1 MATVTAIST
10 KGGGGGKATL
20 EYICCDDK
28 TDSKKHVTTLNCSL
42 PTVYQEFKNTR
53 EMYGKTGGIKYYHF
67 VQSHPSGYAIESTL
81 AHRIAVEF
89 AEKAFKGHECVVAT
103 HIDAEHIHSHIVFN
117 SVNADTGKKYH
128 SNKFTLND
136 IRNISDEI
144 CKKYGVQTLEKPVVN
159 QRTDGITTGEYR
171 SAMKGES
178 WKIDLINVIDEVM
191 KQAKTQKQFCF
202 LMRQRGYGVRWED
215 SRKYITYTCPNG
227 KRCRDNRLH
236 EPRYSKEMMCNEFK
250 IRADE
255 IGFEIKS
262 GRSDEHT
269 TGDLCSRQQLESSDS
284 SAYVTHPSS
293 RTGKQRSHSDYDC
306 GADELSLGKSA
317 GDIRQGEIRMQ
328 PHSTNNSG
336 ADSELSDELNQSIGE
351 TVVTGWEA
359 ERGIL
364 FEAEKLRRM
373 ETQNAIENAQSDCD
387 FAIGTADIVDSIAG
401 IASII
406 DNAPTDP
413 EELER
418 YIEVHRAAQN
428 AGLLIGAAV
437 AAIEILS
444 ERLEEIKADTEEFD
458 MDIS

>member
-20 EYICCDDK
+20 EYICRDDK
-28 TDSKKHVTTLNCSL
+28 TDNQKYVTALNCSL

-67 VQSHPSGYAIESTL
+67 VQSHPSGYEIQPEL
-81 AHRIAVEF
+81 AHKIAVEF

-117 SVNADTGKKYH
+117 SVNADTGMKYH

-136 IRNISDEI
+136 IRKSSDEI
-144 CKKYGVQTLEKPVVN
+144 CQKYGVQTLEKPVVN

-171 SAMKGES
+171 SAMKGDS

-269 TGDLCSRQQLESSDS
+269 TGDICSRQQLESSDS
-284 SAYVTHPSS
+284 SAYVAHPSYG
-293 RTGKQRSHSDYDC
+293 TGQQGGRADYDC

-317 GDIRQGEIRMQ
+317 GDIQSGEIGVQ
-328 PHSTNNSG
+328 THSANNSG
-336 ADSELSDELNQSIGE
+336 ADNELFDELNQPIGE
-351 TVVTGWEA
+351 AVITGWEA

-364 FEAEKLRRM
+364 LQAEITRRM
-373 ETQNAIENAQSDCD
+373 EAQNAIENAQVGCD
-387 FAIGTADIVDSIAG
+387 FAVGALDLIAG
-401 IASII
+401 IA
-406 DNAPTDP
+406 D
-413 EELER
+413 
-418 YIEVHRAAQN
+418 
-428 AGLLIGAAV
+428 V
-437 AAIEILS
+437 AAIMDEPTEDEDIELHS
-444 ERLEEIKADTEEFD
+444 DSKVLAEEIRRKEALG
-458 MDIS
+458 MHMG

>member
-1 MATVTAIST
+1 MATVTAINT

-20 EYICCDDK
+20 EYICRDDK
-28 TDSKKHVTTLNCSL
+28 TDNKKYVTALNCSL
-42 PTVYQEFKNTR
+42 PTMYQEFKNTR

-67 VQSHPSGYAIESTL
+67 VQSHPSGYEIEPAL
-81 AHRIAVEF
+81 AHKIAVEF

-117 SVNADTGKKYH
+117 SVNADTGMKYH
-128 SNKFTLND
+128 SNKFTLNV

-144 CKKYGVQTLEKPVVN
+144 CQKYNVQTLEKPVVN

-178 WKIDLINVIDEVM
+178 WKIDLINVIYEVM

-202 LMRQRGYGVRWED
+202 LMRQKGYGVRWEE

-236 EPRYSKEMMCNEFK
+236 DQRYSKEMMLNEFK

-255 IGFEIKS
+255 IGFEIQS

-269 TGDLCSRQQLESSDS
+269 TGNLCSRQQLESGDI
-284 SAYVTHPSS
+284 SAYVTHQSGG
-293 RTGKQRSHSDYDC
+293 TGKQRSHSDYDS

-317 GDIRQGEIRMQ
+317 SNIRSGEIGMQ
-328 PHSTNNSG
+328 THSANHSG
-336 ADSELSDELNQSIGE
+336 ADKQLSDKLNQPIGE
-351 TVVTGWEA
+351 AIVTGWEA

-364 FEAEKLRRM
+364 LQAENARRM
-373 ETQNAIENAQSDCD
+373 EVQNTIENAQSDCD
-387 FAIGTADIVDSIAG
+387 FSVGAVDFIAG
-401 IASII
+401 IADVATII

-418 YIEVHRAAQN
+418 YIEAQRAAQN

-437 AAIEILS
+437 AAIELLS
-444 ERLEEIKADTEEFD
+444 ERLEEMKADAEDID

>member
-20 EYICCDDK
+20 EYICRDDK
-28 TDSKKHVTTLNCSL
+28 TDNKKYVTALNCSL

-67 VQSHPSGYAIESTL
+67 VQSHPSGYEIQPEL

-136 IRNISDEI
+136 IRNISDEM
-144 CKKYGVQTLEKPVVN
+144 CRKYGVQTLEKPVVN
-159 QRTDGITTGEYR
+159 QRTDGISTGEYR

-178 WKIDLINVIDEVM
+178 WKIDLINTIDEVM
-191 KQAKTQKQFCF
+191 KQAKIQKQFCF

-227 KRCRDNRLH
+227 KRCRDSRLH
-236 EPRYSKEMMCNEFK
+236 DQRYSKEMMLNEFK

-255 IGFEIKS
+255 IGFEIQS

-269 TGDLCSRQQLESSDS
+269 AGDLCSRQQLESSDS
-284 SAYVTHPSS
+284 SAYVTHPSN
-293 RTGKQRSHSDYDC
+293 RTGHRESKSDYDS

-317 GDIRQGEIRMQ
+317 SDIQSGEIRMQ
-328 PHSTNNSG
+328 PHSANYSG
-336 ADSELSDELNQSIGE
+336 ADSELSDELNQPIGE
-351 TVVTGWEA
+351 AVITGWEA

-364 FEAEKLRRM
+364 LAAERLRRM

-387 FAIGTADIVDSIAG
+387 FAVGAVGIVDGVANV
-401 IASII
+401 ASII
-406 DNAPTDP
+406 DSAPTDP

-418 YIEVHRAAQN
+418 YIEAQRAAQN
-428 AGLLIGAAV
+428 AGLLIGAAI
-437 AAIEILS
+437 AAIELLS
-444 ERLEEIKADTEEFD
+444 ERLEEMKADTEDID

>member
-10 KGGGGGKATL
+10 KGGGGGKSTL
-20 EYICCDDK
+20 EYICRDDK
-28 TDSKKHVTTLNCSL
+28 TDNKKYVTALNCSL

-67 VQSHPSGYAIESTL
+67 VQSHPSGYAIEPAL
-81 AHRIAVEF
+81 AHKISVEF

-117 SVNADTGKKYH
+117 SVNADSGRKYH
-128 SNKFTLND
+128 SNKFALND
-136 IRNISDEI
+136 LRILSDEI
-144 CKKYGVQTLEKPVVN
+144 CQKYGVQTLEKPVVN

-215 SRKYITYTCPNG
+215 SRRYITYTCPNG

-236 EPRYSKEMMCNEFK
+236 EPRYSKEMMLNEFK

-255 IGFEIKS
+255 ISFEIKS

-269 TGDLCSRQQLESSDS
+269 TGDIRSRQQLESSDS
-284 SAYVTHPSS
+284 SAYVTHPSG
-293 RTGKQRSHSDYDC
+293 RTGQRENKSDYDR
-306 GADELSLGKSA
+306 GRNDNLSGQSA
-317 GDIRQGEIRMQ
+317 SNIRQGEIRMQ
-328 PHSTNNSG
+328 THSANDSR
-336 ADSELSDELNQSIGE
+336 ADNELSDELNQSVGE
-351 TVVTGWEA
+351 VIITGWEA

-364 FEAEKLRRM
+364 LAAERIRRM

-387 FAIGTADIVDSIAG
+387 FADGALDIVAG
-401 IASII
+401 IADVVSII

-418 YIEVHRAAQN
+418 YIEAQRAAQN
-428 AGLLIGAAV
+428 AALLIGAAV
-437 AAIEILS
+437 AAIELLS
-444 ERLEEIKADTEEFD
+444 EKLEEMKADAEDID

>member
-20 EYICCDDK
+20 EYICRDDK
-28 TDSKKHVTTLNCSL
+28 TDNKKYVTALNCSL

-53 EMYGKTGGIKYYHF
+53 EMYGKTDGIKYYHF
-67 VQSHPSGYAIESTL
+67 VQSHPSGYEIQPEL

-117 SVNADTGKKYH
+117 SVNADTGTKYH

-136 IRNISDEI
+136 IRNISDKI
-144 CKKYGVQTLEKPVVN
+144 CQKYGVQTLEKPVVN

-178 WKIDLINVIDEVM
+178 WKIDLINTIDEVM

-202 LMRQRGYGVRWED
+202 LMRKKGYGVRWED
-215 SRKYITYTCPNG
+215 SRKYITYTCPDG

-236 EPRYSKEMMCNEFK
+236 EPRYSKEMMLNEFK

-255 IGFEIKS
+255 IGFEIQS

-269 TGDLCSRQQLESSDS
+269 AGDLCSRQQLESSYS

-293 RTGKQRSHSDYDC
+293 GTGHREIKSDYDR
-306 GADELSLGKSA
+306 GRNDNLSGQSASDIQSSEIGMQTHSANHSRAD
-317 GDIRQGEIRMQ
+317 
-328 PHSTNNSG
+328 N
-336 ADSELSDELNQSIGE
+336 ELSDELNQPIGE
-351 TVVTGWEA
+351 TIITGWEA

-364 FEAEKLRRM
+364 FEAEITRRM
-373 ETQNAIENAQSDCD
+373 EAQNTIENAQSDCD
-387 FAIGTADIVDSIAG
+387 FSVGAVDFIAG
-401 IASII
+401 IADVAAII
-406 DNAPTDP
+406 DNAPADP

-418 YIEVHRAAQN
+418 YIEAQRAAQN
-428 AGLLIGAAV
+428 AGLLIGAAI
-437 AAIEILS
+437 AAIELLS
-444 ERLEEIKADTEEFD
+444 ERLEEIKVDAEDID

>member
-20 EYICCDDK
+20 EYICRGDK
-28 TDSKKHVTTLNCSL
+28 TDNQKYVTALNCSL

-67 VQSHPSGYAIESTL
+67 VQSHPSGYEIQPEL

-89 AEKAFKGHECVVAT
+89 AEKAFKGYECVVAT
-103 HIDAEHIHSHIVFN
+103 HIDAEHVHSHIVFN
-117 SVNADTGKKYH
+117 SVNADTGMKYH

-144 CKKYGVQTLEKPVVN
+144 CQKYNVQTLEKPVVN
-159 QRTDGITTGEYR
+159 HRTDGITTGEYR

-191 KQAKTQKQFCF
+191 KHAKTQKQFCF

-255 IGFEIKS
+255 IGFEIQS

-269 TGDLCSRQQLESSDS
+269 AGDLCSRRQLESSYS
-284 SAYVTHPSS
+284 SAYVTHPSG
-293 RTGKQRSHSDYDC
+293 RTGQQGSHSDYDRRRN
-306 GADELSLGKSA
+306 DNLSGQSA
-317 GDIRQGEIRMQ
+317 SDIQSGESGVQ
-328 PHSTNNSG
+328 THSANHSG

-351 TVVTGWEA
+351 AVITGWEA

-364 FEAEKLRRM
+364 FEAERIRRTQY
-373 ETQNAIENAQSDCD
+373 ETQSQADWNSYSDT
-387 FAIGTADIVDSIAG
+387 IGTADIVDSVASV
-401 IASII
+401 ASII

-418 YIEVHRAAQN
+418 YIEAQRAAQN

-437 AAIEILS
+437 AAIELLS
-444 ERLEEIKADTEEFD
+444 EKLEEMKADAEEID

>member
-20 EYICCDDK
+20 KYICREDK
-28 TDSKKHVTTLNCSL
+28 TESGKYITTLNCSL

-67 VQSHPSGYAIESTL
+67 VQSHPSGYEIQPEL

-103 HIDAEHIHSHIVFN
+103 HIDVEHIHSHIVFN

-136 IRNISDEI
+136 IRTLSDEI
-144 CKKYGVQTLEKPVVN
+144 CQKYGVQTLEKPVVN

-178 WKIDLINVIDEVM
+178 WKIDLINTIDEVM

-202 LMRQRGYGVRWED
+202 LMRQRGYGVRWEE

-227 KRCRDNRLH
+227 KRCRDSRLH

-250 IRADE
+250 IRANE
-255 IGFEIKS
+255 ISFEIKS

-269 TGDLCSRQQLESSDS
+269 TGDICSRQQLESNDS
-284 SAYVTHPSS
+284 SAYVTHPSG
-293 RTGKQRSHSDYDC
+293 RTGQRESKSDYDC
-306 GADELSLGKSA
+306 GADELSLRKSA
-317 GDIRQGEIRMQ
+317 GDIQSGESRVQ
-328 PHSTNNSG
+328 THSTNNSR
-336 ADSELSDELNQSIGE
+336 ADNKFSDELNQPIGE
-351 TVVTGWEA
+351 AVITGWET
-359 ERGIL
+359 EREIL
-364 FEAEKLRRM
+364 FEAERSRRTQY
-373 ETQNAIENAQSDCD
+373 ETQPQTDWDSYSDT
-387 FAIGTADIVDSIAG
+387 IGTADIVDSVAS

-418 YIEVHRAAQN
+418 YIEAQRAAQN

-437 AAIEILS
+437 AAIELLS
-444 ERLEEIKADTEEFD
+444 ERLEEIKAEIEDID

>member
-10 KGGGGGKATL
+10 KGGGGGKATI
-20 EYICCDDK
+20 EYICRDDK
-28 TDSKKHVTTLNCSL
+28 TDNQKYVTALNCSL

-67 VQSHPSGYAIESTL
+67 VQSHPSGYEIQPEL

-89 AEKAFKGHECVVAT
+89 AEKAFKGYECVVAT

-136 IRNISDEI
+136 IRTLSDEI
-144 CKKYGVQTLEKPVVN
+144 CQKYGVQTLEKPVVN

-178 WKIDLINVIDEVM
+178 WKIDLINTIDEVM
-191 KQAKTQKQFCF
+191 KQAKTRKQFCF
-202 LMRQRGYGVRWED
+202 LMRQRGYGVRWEE

-236 EPRYSKEMMCNEFK
+236 DQRYSKEMMCNEFK

-255 IGFEIKS
+255 IGFEVQS

-284 SAYVTHPSS
+284 SAYVTHPSGG
-293 RTGKQRSHSDYDC
+293 TGQQRSHSDYDRRRN
-306 GADELSLGKSA
+306 DNLSGQSA
-317 GDIRQGEIRMQ
+317 SDIQSGESGVQ
-328 PHSTNNSG
+328 THSANNSG
-336 ADSELSDELNQSIGE
+336 ADNELSDELNQPIGE
-351 TVVTGWEA
+351 AVITGWEA

-364 FEAEKLRRM
+364 LQAEKLRRM
-373 ETQNAIENAQSDCD
+373 EAQNAIENAQSDCD
-387 FAIGTADIVDSIAG
+387 FTVGAADLIAG
-401 IASII
+401 IA
-406 DNAPTDP
+406 D
-413 EELER
+413 
-418 YIEVHRAAQN
+418 
-428 AGLLIGAAV
+428 V
-437 AAIEILS
+437 AAIIDEPTEDEDI
-444 ERLEEIKADTEEFD
+444 ERHSDSKVLAEEIRRKEALG
-458 MDIS
+458 MHMG

>member
-20 EYICCDDK
+20 KYICRDDK
-28 TDSKKHVTTLNCSL
+28 TDNKKYVTALNCSL

-67 VQSHPSGYAIESTL
+67 VQSHPSGYEIQPEL
-81 AHRIAVEF
+81 AHKIAVEF

-103 HIDAEHIHSHIVFN
+103 HIDAKHIHSHIVFN
-117 SVNADTGKKYH
+117 SVNADTGMKYH

-136 IRNISDEI
+136 IRNISDEV
-144 CKKYGVQTLEKPVVN
+144 CQKYGVQTLEKPVVN
-159 QRTDGITTGEYR
+159 HKTDGITTGEYR

-202 LMRQRGYGVRWED
+202 LMRQRGYGVRWEE

-236 EPRYSKEMMCNEFK
+236 DQRYSKEMMCNEFK

-255 IGFEIKS
+255 ISFEIQS

-269 TGDLCSRQQLESSDS
+269 TGDLCSRQQLESSDK
-284 SAYVTHPSS
+284 SAYVTHPGG
-293 RTGKQRSHSDYDC
+293 RTGQQRGRADYDS

-317 GDIRQGEIRMQ
+317 GDIQSGEIGMQ
-328 PHSTNNSG
+328 THSANNSR
-336 ADSELSDELNQSIGE
+336 ADNQLSDEFNQPIGE
-351 TVVTGWEA
+351 TVITGWEA
-359 ERGIL
+359 ERRIL
-364 FEAEKLRRM
+364 FEAERSRRTQY
-373 ETQNAIENAQSDCD
+373 ETQSQADWNSYSDT
-387 FAIGTADIVDSIAG
+387 IGTADIVDGVANV
-401 IASII
+401 ASII
-406 DNAPTDP
+406 NNAPTDP

-418 YIEVHRAAQN
+418 YIEAQRAAQN

-437 AAIEILS
+437 AAIELLS
-444 ERLEEIKADTEEFD
+444 ERLEEMKAEIEDID

>member
-20 EYICCDDK
+20 EYICRDDK
-28 TDSKKHVTTLNCSL
+28 TDNQKYVTALNCSL

-67 VQSHPSGYAIESTL
+67 VQSHPSGYEIQPEL

-89 AEKAFKGHECVVAT
+89 AEKAFKGHECIVAT
-103 HIDAEHIHSHIVFN
+103 HIDAKHIHSHIVFN
-117 SVNADTGKKYH
+117 SVNAETGVKYH

-144 CKKYGVQTLEKPVVN
+144 CQKYGVQTLEKPVVN
-159 QRTDGITTGEYR
+159 QKTDGITTGEYR

-178 WKIDLINVIDEVM
+178 WKIDLMNVIDEVM
-191 KQAKTQKQFCF
+191 KRAKTQKQFCF
-202 LMRQRGYGVRWED
+202 LMRQRGYGVRWEE

-236 EPRYSKEMMCNEFK
+236 DQRYSKEMMCNEFK

-255 IGFEIKS
+255 IGFEIQS

-269 TGDLCSRQQLESSDS
+269 AGDLCSRQQLESGDS
-284 SAYVTHPSS
+284 SANVTHPSD
-293 RTGKQRSHSDYDC
+293 RTGQRESKSNYDC

-317 GDIRQGEIRMQ
+317 SDIQSGEIRVQ
-328 PHSTNNSG
+328 THSANHSG

-351 TVVTGWEA
+351 AVLTGWEV
-359 ERGIL
+359 ERRIL
-364 FEAEKLRRM
+364 LQAEKLRRKQY
-373 ETQNAIENAQSDCD
+373 ETQSQADWNSYSDT
-387 FAIGTADIVDSIAG
+387 ISTADIVDSVASV
-401 IASII
+401 ASII

-418 YIEVHRAAQN
+418 YIEAQRAAQN

-437 AAIEILS
+437 AAIELLS
-444 ERLEEIKADTEEFD
+444 EKLEEMKADAEEID

>member
-1 MATVTAIST
+1 M
-10 KGGGGGKATL
+10 
-20 EYICCDDK
+20 
-28 TDSKKHVTTLNCSL
+28 
-42 PTVYQEFKNTR
+42 
-53 EMYGKTGGIKYYHF
+53 
-67 VQSHPSGYAIESTL
+67 QSHPSGYEIQPEL

-89 AEKAFKGHECVVAT
+89 AEKAFNGHECVVAT

-117 SVNADTGKKYH
+117 SVNADTGMKYH

-144 CKKYGVQTLEKPVVN
+144 CHKYGVQTLEKPVVN

-191 KQAKTQKQFCF
+191 KQAKTPKQFCF
-202 LMRQRGYGVRWED
+202 LMRQRGYGVRWEE

-227 KRCRDNRLH
+227 KRCRDSRLH
-236 EPRYSKEMMCNEFK
+236 EPKYSKEMMLNEFK

-255 IGFEIKS
+255 IGFEIQS
-262 GRSDEHT
+262 GRSDKHT
-269 TGDLCSRQQLESSDS
+269 AGDICSRQQLESSDS
-284 SAYVTHPSS
+284 SAYVTHPSD
-293 RTGKQRSHSDYDC
+293 RTGQRESKSDYDR
-306 GADELSLGKSA
+306 GRNDNLSGKSA
-317 GDIRQGEIRMQ
+317 GNIQSGEIRMQ
-328 PHSTNNSG
+328 THSANHSG
-336 ADSELSDELNQSIGE
+336 ADKQFPDELNQPIGE
-351 TVVTGWEA
+351 AVITGWEA

-364 FEAEKLRRM
+364 FEAERVRR
-373 ETQNAIENAQSDCD
+373 TQYKTQSQADWNSYSD
-387 FAIGTADIVDSIAG
+387 TIGTADIVDSVASVV
-401 IASII
+401 SII

-418 YIEVHRAAQN
+418 YIEAQRAAQN

-437 AAIEILS
+437 AAIELLS
-444 ERLEEIKADTEEFD
+444 ERLEEMKADAEEID

>member
-20 EYICCDDK
+20 EYICRDDK
-28 TDSKKHVTTLNCSL
+28 TDNQKYVTALNCSL

-67 VQSHPSGYAIESTL
+67 VQSHPSGYEIQPEL

-144 CKKYGVQTLEKPVVN
+144 CRKYGVQTLEKPVVN

-191 KQAKTQKQFCF
+191 KSAKTQKQFCF
-202 LMRQRGYGVRWED
+202 LMRQKGYSVRWEE

-236 EPRYSKEMMCNEFK
+236 EPRYSKEMMLNEFK
-250 IRADE
+250 IRSDE

-269 TGDLCSRQQLESSDS
+269 TGDICSRQQLESSDS
-284 SAYVTHPSS
+284 SAYVTHPSD
-293 RTGKQRSHSDYDC
+293 RTGQRESKSDYDS

-317 GDIRQGEIRMQ
+317 SNIRQGEIGMQ
-328 PHSTNNSG
+328 THSANHSR
-336 ADSELSDELNQSIGE
+336 ADNELSDELNQPIGE
-351 TVVTGWEA
+351 AVITGWEA

-364 FEAEKLRRM
+364 LQAEITRRM
-373 ETQNAIENAQSDCD
+373 EAQNAIENAQVGCD
-387 FAIGTADIVDSIAG
+387 FAVGALDLIAG
-401 IASII
+401 IA
-406 DNAPTDP
+406 D
-413 EELER
+413 
-418 YIEVHRAAQN
+418 
-428 AGLLIGAAV
+428 V
-437 AAIEILS
+437 AAIMDEPTEDEDIELHS
-444 ERLEEIKADTEEFD
+444 DSKVLAEEIRRKEALG
-458 MDIS
+458 MHMG

>member
-20 EYICCDDK
+20 EYICRDDK
-28 TDSKKHVTTLNCSL
+28 TDNQKYVTALNCSL

-53 EMYGKTGGIKYYHF
+53 EMYGKTGGVKYYHF
-67 VQSHPSGYAIESTL
+67 VQSHPSGYEIEPEL
-81 AHRIAVEF
+81 AHSIAVVF

-117 SVNADTGKKYH
+117 SVNAETGMKYH

-136 IRNISDEI
+136 IRKLSDEI
-144 CKKYGVQTLEKPVVN
+144 CHKYGVQTLEKPVVN

-171 SAMKGES
+171 SAIKGKS
-178 WKIDLINVIDEVM
+178 WKIDLINTIDEVM

-202 LMRQRGYGVRWED
+202 LMRQRGYGVRWEE

-227 KRCRDNRLH
+227 KLCRDSRLH
-236 EPRYSKEMMCNEFK
+236 EPRYSKEMMLSEFK

-255 IGFEIKS
+255 IGFEIQS
-262 GRSDEHT
+262 GRSHEHT
-269 TGDLCSRQQLESSDS
+269 AGDIRSRQQLESGDS

-293 RTGKQRSHSDYDC
+293 RTSQRESKSDYDC

-317 GDIRQGEIRMQ
+317 GDIQSGEIRMQ
-328 PHSTNNSG
+328 THSANHSR
-336 ADSELSDELNQSIGE
+336 ADNELSDELNQPIGE
-351 TVVTGWEA
+351 AVLTGWET

-364 FEAEKLRRM
+364 FEAERIRRTQY
-373 ETQNAIENAQSDCD
+373 ETQSQADWNSYSNT
-387 FAIGTADIVDSIAG
+387 IGTADIVDSVASV
-401 IASII
+401 ASII

-418 YIEVHRAAQN
+418 YIEAQRAAQN
-428 AGLLIGAAV
+428 AGILIGAAV

-444 ERLEEIKADTEEFD
+444 EKLEEMKAEIEDID

>member
-20 EYICCDDK
+20 EYICRDDK
-28 TDSKKHVTTLNCSL
+28 TDNQKYVTALNCSL

-67 VQSHPSGYAIESTL
+67 VQSHPSGYEIQPEL

-89 AEKAFKGHECVVAT
+89 AEIAFKGHECVVAT

-117 SVNADTGKKYH
+117 SVNADTGMKYH

-136 IRNISDEI
+136 IRNLSDEM
-144 CKKYGVQTLEKPVVN
+144 CRKYGVQTLEKPVVN
-159 QRTDGITTGEYR
+159 QRTGGITTGEYR

-178 WKIDLINVIDEVM
+178 WKIDLINTIDEVM

-236 EPRYSKEMMCNEFK
+236 ESRYSKEMMINEFK

-269 TGDLCSRQQLESSDS
+269 TGDIRSRQQLESSDS
-284 SAYVTHPSS
+284 SAYVTHPSG
-293 RTGKQRSHSDYDC
+293 RTGHRESKSDYDR
-306 GADELSLGKSA
+306 GRNDNLSGKSA
-317 GDIRQGEIRMQ
+317 GNFQSGEIGVQ
-328 PHSTNNSG
+328 THSANNSR
-336 ADSELSDELNQSIGE
+336 ADNEFFDELNQPIRE
-351 TVVTGWEA
+351 AVITGWETERRILLQA
-359 ERGIL
+359 EIV
-364 FEAEKLRRM
+364 RRM
-373 ETQNAIENAQSDCD
+373 EAQNAIENAQSDCD
-387 FAIGTADIVDSIAG
+387 FAVGAVDIVDSVANV
-401 IASII
+401 ASII

-418 YIEVHRAAQN
+418 YIEAQRAAQN

-437 AAIEILS
+437 AAIELLS
-444 ERLEEIKADTEEFD
+444 EKLEEMKADAEDID

>member
-20 EYICCDDK
+20 EYICRDDK
-28 TDSKKHVTTLNCSL
+28 TDNKKYVTALNCSL

-67 VQSHPSGYAIESTL
+67 VQSHPSGYEIQPEL

-89 AEKAFKGHECVVAT
+89 AEKAFNGHECVVAT

-117 SVNADTGKKYH
+117 SVNADTGMKYH

-136 IRNISDEI
+136 IRTLSDEI
-144 CKKYGVQTLEKPVVN
+144 CQKYGAQTLEKPVVN

-178 WKIDLINVIDEVM
+178 WKIDLINTIDEVM

-236 EPRYSKEMMCNEFK
+236 EPRYSKEMMLNEFK
-250 IRADE
+250 IRSDE

-269 TGDLCSRQQLESSDS
+269 TGDLCSRQQLESSNS
-284 SAYVTHPSS
+284 SAYVTHPSD
-293 RTGKQRSHSDYDC
+293 RTGQRESKSDYDS

-317 GDIRQGEIRMQ
+317 SNIRQGEIGMQ
-328 PHSTNNSG
+328 THSANHSR
-336 ADSELSDELNQSIGE
+336 ADNKFSDELNQSIGE
-351 TVVTGWEA
+351 AVITGWEA
-359 ERGIL
+359 ERRIL

-373 ETQNAIENAQSDCD
+373 ETQNAIENAQVGCD
-387 FAIGTADIVDSIAG
+387 FAVGALDLIAG
-401 IASII
+401 IA
-406 DNAPTDP
+406 D
-413 EELER
+413 
-418 YIEVHRAAQN
+418 
-428 AGLLIGAAV
+428 V
-437 AAIEILS
+437 AAIMDEPTEDEDIELHS
-444 ERLEEIKADTEEFD
+444 DSKVLAEEIRRKEALG
-458 MDIS
+458 MHMG

>member
-10 KGGGGGKATL
+10 KGGGGGKATI
-20 EYICCDDK
+20 EYICRDDK
-28 TDSKKHVTTLNCSL
+28 TDNQKYVTALNCSL

-67 VQSHPSGYAIESTL
+67 VQSHPSGYEIQPEL

-89 AEKAFKGHECVVAT
+89 AEKAFSGFECVVAT

-117 SVNADTGKKYH
+117 SVNADSGRKYH

-136 IRNISDEI
+136 IRNLSDEI
-144 CKKYGVQTLEKPVVN
+144 CQKYGVQTLEKPVVN

-178 WKIDLINVIDEVM
+178 WKIDLMNVIDEVM
-191 KQAKTQKQFCF
+191 RRAKTQKQFCF
-202 LMRQRGYGVRWED
+202 LMRQKGYGVRWEG

-236 EPRYSKEMMCNEFK
+236 ESRYSKEMMCNEFK

-269 TGDLCSRQQLESSDS
+269 AGDIRSRQQLESSDR
-284 SAYVTHPSS
+284 SAYVTHPSD
-293 RTGKQRSHSDYDC
+293 RTGQRESKPGYDC

-317 GDIRQGEIRMQ
+317 GNFQSGESRMQ
-328 PHSTNNSG
+328 THSANDSG
-336 ADSELSDELNQSIGE
+336 ADNELPDKLNQSVGE
-351 TVVTGWEA
+351 AVVTGWET
-359 ERGIL
+359 ERRIL
-364 FEAEKLRRM
+364 LQAEKLRRM
-373 ETQNAIENAQSDCD
+373 EAQNAIENAQGDCD
-387 FAIGTADIVDSIAG
+387 FAVGAVDLVSGIADM
-401 IASII
+401 ASII
-406 DNAPTDP
+406 DES
-413 EELER
+413 EEDEDIER
-418 YIEVHRAAQN
+418 HSDSK
-428 AGLLIGAAV
+428 
-437 AAIEILS
+437 ILA
-444 ERLEEIKADTEEFD
+444 EEIRKKESLGMKME
-458 MDIS
+458 

>member
-10 KGGGGGKATL
+10 KGGGGGKATI
-20 EYICCDDK
+20 EYICRDGK
-28 TDSKKHVTTLNCSL
+28 TDNKKYVTALNCSL

-67 VQSHPSGYAIESTL
+67 VQSHPSGYAIEPEL

-117 SVNADTGKKYH
+117 SVNADTGIKYH
-128 SNKFTLND
+128 SNIFTLND
-136 IRNISDEI
+136 IRNISDEM
-144 CKKYGVQTLEKPVVN
+144 CRKYGVQTLEKPVVN

-191 KQAKTQKQFCF
+191 KSAKTQKQFCF
-202 LMRQRGYGVRWED
+202 LMRQKGYSVRWEE

-236 EPRYSKEMMCNEFK
+236 EPRYSKEMMLNEFK

-255 IGFEIKS
+255 ISFKVQS
-262 GRSDEHT
+262 GRSNEHT
-269 TGDLCSRQQLESSDS
+269 ADDLCSRQQLESCDK

-293 RTGKQRSHSDYDC
+293 RTGKRESKSDYDS
-306 GADELSLGKSA
+306 GRNDNLSGKST
-317 GDIRQGEIRMQ
+317 GNIRPSEIRVQ
-328 PHSTNNSG
+328 THSANHSR
-336 ADSELSDELNQSIGE
+336 ADNKLSDEFNQPIGE
-351 TVVTGWEA
+351 VIITGWET

-364 FEAEKLRRM
+364 FEAERIRRTQY
-373 ETQNAIENAQSDCD
+373 ETQSQADWDSYSDT
-387 FAIGTADIVDSIAG
+387 ISTADIVDSVASVT
-401 IASII
+401 SII

-418 YIEVHRAAQN
+418 YIEAQRTAQN

-437 AAIEILS
+437 AAIELLS
-444 ERLEEIKADTEEFD
+444 EKLEEMKADAEDID

>member
-1 MATVTAIST
+1 MAIVTAIST

-20 EYICCDDK
+20 KYICREDK
-28 TDSKKHVTTLNCSL
+28 TESGKYITTLNCSL

-67 VQSHPSGYAIESTL
+67 VQSHPSGYEIQPEL
-81 AHRIAVEF
+81 AHKIAVEF

-117 SVNADTGKKYH
+117 SVNADTGMKYH

-144 CKKYGVQTLEKPVVN
+144 CQKYGVQTLEKPVVN

-202 LMRQRGYGVRWED
+202 LMRQKGYGVRWEE

-236 EPRYSKEMMCNEFK
+236 EPRYSKEMMLNEFK

-255 IGFEIKS
+255 IGFEIQS
-262 GRSDEHT
+262 GRSDKHT
-269 TGDLCSRQQLESSDS
+269 TSDIRSRQQLESRDS

-293 RTGKQRSHSDYDC
+293 RTGKQRSQSDYDC
-306 GADELSLGKSA
+306 GTDELSLGKSA
-317 GDIRQGEIRMQ
+317 GDIQPGEIRMQ
-328 PHSTNNSG
+328 THSANHSG
-336 ADSELSDELNQSIGE
+336 ADKQLSDEFNQSIGE
-351 TVVTGWEA
+351 IIITGWEA

-364 FEAEKLRRM
+364 LETERIRRTQY
-373 ETQNAIENAQSDCD
+373 ETQSQADWDSYSDT
-387 FAIGTADIVDSIAG
+387 IGTADIVDSVASVT
-401 IASII
+401 SII

-418 YIEVHRAAQN
+418 YIEAQRAAQN

-437 AAIEILS
+437 AAIELLS
-444 ERLEEIKADTEEFD
+444 ERLEEMKADTENID

>member
-20 EYICCDDK
+20 EYICRDDK
-28 TDSKKHVTTLNCSL
+28 TDNKKYVTALNCSL
-42 PTVYQEFKNTR
+42 STVYQEFKNTR

-67 VQSHPSGYAIESTL
+67 VQSHPSGYEIQPEL

-117 SVNADTGKKYH
+117 SVNVDSGRKYH

-144 CKKYGVQTLEKPVVN
+144 CQKYGVQTLEKPVVN
-159 QRTDGITTGEYR
+159 QRTNGITTGEYR

-202 LMRQRGYGVRWED
+202 LMRQRGYGVRWEE

-236 EPRYSKEMMCNEFK
+236 EPRYSKEMMLNEFK
-250 IRADE
+250 IRSDE

-269 TGDLCSRQQLESSDS
+269 TGDICSRQQLESCDS
-284 SAYVTHPSS
+284 SAYVTHPSG
-293 RTGKQRSHSDYDC
+293 RTGQRESKSDHDR
-306 GADELSLGKSA
+306 GRNDNLSGQSA
-317 GDIRQGEIRMQ
+317 SDIRSGESRVQ
-328 PHSTNNSG
+328 THSTNNSG
-336 ADSELSDELNQSIGE
+336 ADEQFIDELNQPIRE
-351 TVVTGWEA
+351 AVITGWEA
-359 ERGIL
+359 ERRIL
-364 FEAEKLRRM
+364 LQAEMLRRM
-373 ETQNAIENAQSDCD
+373 ETQNTIENAQGDCD
-387 FAIGTADIVDSIAG
+387 FAVGAVDLVSG
-401 IASII
+401 IADVATII
-406 DNAPTDP
+406 DES
-413 EELER
+413 EEDEDIER
-418 YIEVHRAAQN
+418 HSDSK
-428 AGLLIGAAV
+428 
-437 AAIEILS
+437 ILA
-444 ERLEEIKADTEEFD
+444 EEIRRKEALG
-458 MDIS
+458 MHMG

>member
-20 EYICCDDK
+20 EYICRDDK
-28 TDSKKHVTTLNCSL
+28 TDNQKYVTALNCSL

-67 VQSHPSGYAIESTL
+67 VQSHPSGYEIQPEL
-81 AHRIAVEF
+81 AHRIAVEL

-117 SVNADTGKKYH
+117 SVNAETGTKYH

-144 CKKYGVQTLEKPVVN
+144 CQKYGMQTLEKPVVN
-159 QRTDGITTGEYR
+159 QRTNGITTGEYR

-202 LMRQRGYGVRWED
+202 LMRQKGYGVRWED

-236 EPRYSKEMMCNEFK
+236 DQRYSKEMMCDEFK

-269 TGDLCSRQQLESSDS
+269 AGDICSRQQLESSDS
-284 SAYVTHPSS
+284 SAYVTHPSN
-293 RTGKQRSHSDYDC
+293 RTGQRESKSGYDC

-317 GDIRQGEIRMQ
+317 GNIRSGEIGVQ
-328 PHSTNNSG
+328 THSANNSR
-336 ADSELSDELNQSIGE
+336 ADNELSDELNQPIRE
-351 TVVTGWEA
+351 AVITGWET
-359 ERGIL
+359 ERRIL

-387 FAIGTADIVDSIAG
+387 FAVGAVDIVDGVANV
-401 IASII
+401 ASII

-418 YIEVHRAAQN
+418 YIEAQRAAQN

-437 AAIEILS
+437 AAIELLS
-444 ERLEEIKADTEEFD
+444 EKLEEMKADAEEID

>member
-20 EYICCDDK
+20 EYICRDDK
-28 TDSKKHVTTLNCSL
+28 TDNKKYVTALNCSL

-67 VQSHPSGYAIESTL
+67 VQSHPSGYEIQPEL

-89 AEKAFKGHECVVAT
+89 AEKAFNGHECVVAT

-117 SVNADTGKKYH
+117 SVNADTGMKYH

-136 IRNISDEI
+136 IRTLSDEI
-144 CKKYGVQTLEKPVVN
+144 CQKYGVQTLEKPVVN

-171 SAMKGES
+171 SAMKGDS
-178 WKIDLINVIDEVM
+178 WKIDLINTIDVVM

-202 LMRQRGYGVRWED
+202 LMRQRGYGVRWEE
-215 SRKYITYTCPNG
+215 SRKYIAYTCPNG

-236 EPRYSKEMMCNEFK
+236 DQRYSKEMMCNEFK

-255 IGFEIKS
+255 ISFKVQS

-269 TGDLCSRQQLESSDS
+269 AGDLCSRQQLESSDS

-293 RTGKQRSHSDYDC
+293 RTGKREIKSDYDC

-317 GDIRQGEIRMQ
+317 SNIQSGEVRVQ
-328 PHSTNNSG
+328 TYSANNSR
-336 ADSELSDELNQSIGE
+336 ADNKLPDELNQSIGE
-351 TVVTGWEA
+351 AVVTGWEA
-359 ERGIL
+359 ERRIL
-364 FEAEKLRRM
+364 FEAERSRRTQY
-373 ETQNAIENAQSDCD
+373 ETQSQADWDSYSDT
-387 FAIGTADIVDSIAG
+387 IGTADIVDSVASV
-401 IASII
+401 ASII

-418 YIEVHRAAQN
+418 YIEAKQAAQN

-437 AAIEILS
+437 AAIELLS
-444 ERLEEIKADTEEFD
+444 ERLEEMKADAEEID

>member
-1 MATVTAIST
+1 
-10 KGGGGGKATL
+10 
-20 EYICCDDK
+20 
-28 TDSKKHVTTLNCSL
+28 

-67 VQSHPSGYAIESTL
+67 VQSHPSGYEIQPEL
-81 AHRIAVEF
+81 AHEIAVEF
-89 AEKAFKGHECVVAT
+89 AEIAFKGHECVVAT

-117 SVNADTGKKYH
+117 SVNADSGMKYH

-144 CKKYGVQTLEKPVVN
+144 CQKYGVQTLEKPVVN

-202 LMRQRGYGVRWED
+202 LMRQRGYGVRWEE

-227 KRCRDNRLH
+227 KRCRDSRLH
-236 EPRYSKEMMCNEFK
+236 EPRYSKEMMLNEFK

-255 IGFEIKS
+255 ISFKVQS

-269 TGDLCSRQQLESSDS
+269 AGDICSRQQLESSYS
-284 SAYVTHPSS
+284 SAYVTHPSG
-293 RTGKQRSHSDYDC
+293 RTCQRESKSGYDR
-306 GADELSLGKSA
+306 GRNDNLSGKST
-317 GDIRQGEIRMQ
+317 GNIRQSEIGVQ
-328 PHSTNNSG
+328 THSANNSR
-336 ADSELSDELNQSIGE
+336 ADNQLSYEFNQPIGE
-351 TVVTGWEA
+351 TVITGWEA

-364 FEAEKLRRM
+364 LQAERIRRTQY
-373 ETQNAIENAQSDCD
+373 ETQSQADWNSYSDT
-387 FAIGTADIVDSIAG
+387 IGTADIVDSVAS

-418 YIEVHRAAQN
+418 YIEAQRAAQN

-437 AAIEILS
+437 VAIELLS
-444 ERLEEIKADTEEFD
+444 ERLEEMKADAEDID

>member
-20 EYICCDDK
+20 EYICRDDK
-28 TDSKKHVTTLNCSL
+28 TNNKKYVTALNCSR

-67 VQSHPSGYAIESTL
+67 VQSHPSGYEIQPEL
-81 AHRIAVEF
+81 AHKIAVEF

-117 SVNADTGKKYH
+117 SVNADTGMKYH

-144 CKKYGVQTLEKPVVN
+144 CQKYGVQTLEKPVVN

-255 IGFEIKS
+255 ISFEIKS

-269 TGDLCSRQQLESSDS
+269 TGDIRSRQQLESSDS
-284 SAYVTHPSS
+284 SAYVTHPSG
-293 RTGKQRSHSDYDC
+293 RTGQRESKSGYDC

-317 GDIRQGEIRMQ
+317 GDIQSGESRMQ
-328 PHSTNNSG
+328 THSANHSG
-336 ADSELSDELNQSIGE
+336 ADKQLSDKLNQSIGE
-351 TVVTGWEA
+351 AVITGWET

-364 FEAEKLRRM
+364 LQAEKLRRM
-373 ETQNAIENAQSDCD
+373 ETENAIENAQSDYD
-387 FAIGTADIVDSIAG
+387 FTVGAVDLVSG
-401 IASII
+401 IADVAAII

-418 YIEVHRAAQN
+418 YIEAQRAAQN

-437 AAIEILS
+437 AVIELLS
-444 ERLEEIKADTEEFD
+444 EKLEEMKADAEDID

>member
-20 EYICCDDK
+20 KYICRKDK
-28 TDSKKHVTTLNCSL
+28 TESGKYITTLNCSL

-67 VQSHPSGYAIESTL
+67 VQSHPSGYAIEPEF

-103 HIDAEHIHSHIVFN
+103 HVDAEHIHSHIVFN
-117 SVNADTGKKYH
+117 AVNADTGKKYH

-136 IRNISDEI
+136 LRNISDEI
-144 CKKYGVQTLEKPVVN
+144 CQKYGVQTLEKPVVN
-159 QRTDGITTGEYR
+159 QRTGGITTGEYR

-178 WKIDLINVIDEVM
+178 WKIDLINTIDEIM

-202 LMRQRGYGVRWED
+202 LMRQKGYGVRWED

-255 IGFEIKS
+255 IGFEIQS
-262 GRSDEHT
+262 GRSNEHT
-269 TGDLCSRQQLESSDS
+269 ACDLCSRQQLESSDR
-284 SAYVTHPSS
+284 SAYVTHPSGG
-293 RTGKQRSHSDYDC
+293 TGQRESKSDYDRRN
-306 GADELSLGKSA
+306 DNLSGKSA
-317 GDIRQGEIRMQ
+317 SDIQSGEIRVQ
-328 PHSTNNSG
+328 THSANNSG
-336 ADSELSDELNQSIGE
+336 ADNELPDEFNKPVGE
-351 TVVTGWEA
+351 AFLTGWEA

-364 FEAEKLRRM
+364 LQAERIRRTQY
-373 ETQNAIENAQSDCD
+373 ETQSQADWNSYSDT
-387 FAIGTADIVDSIAG
+387 IGTADIVDSVASV
-401 IASII
+401 ASII

-418 YIEVHRAAQN
+418 YIEAQRAAQN

-444 ERLEEIKADTEEFD
+444 ERLEEMKADAEEID
-458 MDIS
+458 MNIS

>member
-20 EYICCDDK
+20 EYICRDDK
-28 TDSKKHVTTLNCSL
+28 TDNKKYVTALNCSL

-53 EMYGKTGGIKYYHF
+53 EMYGKTSGIRYYHF
-67 VQSHPSGYAIESTL
+67 VQSHPSGYDIEPAL
-81 AHRIAVEF
+81 AHKIAVEF

-103 HIDAEHIHSHIVFN
+103 YIDAEHIHSHIVFN

-159 QRTDGITTGEYR
+159 HRTDGITTGEYR

-178 WKIDLINVIDEVM
+178 WKIDLINTIDEVM

-202 LMRQRGYGVRWED
+202 LMRQQGYGVKWED
-215 SRKYITYTCPNG
+215 TRKYITYTCPNG

-236 EPRYSKEMMCNEFK
+236 ESRYSKEMMLNEFK

-255 IGFEIKS
+255 ISFKIKS
-262 GRSDEHT
+262 GRSDEHIA
-269 TGDLCSRQQLESSDS
+269 GDLCSRQQLESSNS
-284 SAYVTHPSS
+284 STYVTHPSGG
-293 RTGKQRSHSDYDC
+293 TGQQGSQSDYDC
-306 GADELSLGKSA
+306 GADELSLRKSA
-317 GDIRQGEIRMQ
+317 SDTQSGEIGVQ
-328 PHSTNNSG
+328 THSANNG
-336 ADSELSDELNQSIGE
+336 RTDNQFSDELNKPVGE
-351 TVVTGWEA
+351 AIITGWEA

-364 FEAEKLRRM
+364 LAAERIRRM

-387 FAIGTADIVDSIAG
+387 FAVGALDIVADIADV
-401 IASII
+401 ASII
-406 DNAPTDP
+406 DEP
-413 EELER
+413 EEDEDIER
-418 YIEVHRAAQN
+418 HSDSKVLA
-428 AGLLIGAAV
+428 
-437 AAIEILS
+437 
-444 ERLEEIKADTEEFD
+444 EEIRRKEALG
-458 MDIS
+458 MHM

>member
-20 EYICCDDK
+20 EYICRDDK
-28 TDSKKHVTTLNCSL
+28 TDNQKYVTALNCSL

-53 EMYGKTGGIKYYHF
+53 EMYGKTGGIRYYHF
-67 VQSHPSGYAIESTL
+67 VQSHPSGYEIQPEL
-81 AHRIAVEF
+81 AHKIAVEF

-117 SVNADTGKKYH
+117 AVNADSGMKYH

-144 CKKYGVQTLEKPVVN
+144 CQKYGVQTLEKPVVN

-202 LMRQRGYGVRWED
+202 LMRQKGYGVRWEE

-255 IGFEIKS
+255 IGFEIQS
-262 GRSDEHT
+262 GRSNEHT
-269 TGDLCSRQQLESSDS
+269 AGDLCSRQQLESSDS
-284 SAYVTHPSS
+284 SAYVTHPSGG
-293 RTGKQRSHSDYDC
+293 TGQQRGRADYDS

-317 GDIRQGEIRMQ
+317 SNIRQGEIRMQ
-328 PHSTNNSG
+328 AHSANHSR
-336 ADSELSDELNQSIGE
+336 ADNELPDEFNKPVGE
-351 TVVTGWEA
+351 TVITGWEA

-364 FEAEKLRRM
+364 LQAEKLRRM
-373 ETQNAIENAQSDCD
+373 EAQNAIENAQVGCD
-387 FAIGTADIVDSIAG
+387 FAVGAVDVVAG
-401 IASII
+401 IADVASII
-406 DNAPTDP
+406 DES
-413 EELER
+413 EEDEDVDR
-418 YIEVHRAAQN
+418 HSDSK
-428 AGLLIGAAV
+428 
-437 AAIEILS
+437 ILA
-444 ERLEEIKADTEEFD
+444 EEIRRKEALG
-458 MDIS
+458 MHMG

>member
-1 MATVTAIST
+1 MATVTTIST

-20 EYICCDDK
+20 EYICRDDK
-28 TDSKKHVTTLNCSL
+28 TDNKKYVTALNCSL

-53 EMYGKTGGIKYYHF
+53 EMYKKTDGIKYYHF
-67 VQSHPSGYAIESTL
+67 VQSHPSGYEIQPEL

-89 AEKAFKGHECVVAT
+89 AEKAFKGYECVVAT

-128 SNKFTLND
+128 SNKFTLNE

-215 SRKYITYTCPNG
+215 LRKYITYTCPNG

-418 YIEVHRAAQN
+418 YIEAHRAAQN

>member
-20 EYICCDDK
+20 EYICRDDK
-28 TDSKKHVTTLNCSL
+28 TDNKKYVTALNCSL

-67 VQSHPSGYAIESTL
+67 VQSHPSGYEIQPEL
-81 AHRIAVEF
+81 AHKIAVEF

-117 SVNADTGKKYH
+117 AVNAESGRKYH

-136 IRNISDEI
+136 IRTLSDEI
-144 CKKYGVQTLEKPVVN
+144 CQKYGVQTLEKPVLN

-191 KQAKTQKQFCF
+191 EQAKTRKQFCF
-202 LMRQRGYGVRWED
+202 LMRQRGYGVRWEE

-255 IGFEIKS
+255 ISFEIQS
-262 GRSDEHT
+262 GRSNEHT
-269 TGDLCSRQQLESSDS
+269 TGDIRSRQQLESGDS
-284 SAYVTHPSS
+284 SAYVTHPSD
-293 RTGKQRSHSDYDC
+293 RTGQRESKSDYDR
-306 GADELSLGKSA
+306 GRNDNLSGKST
-317 GDIRQGEIRMQ
+317 GDIQSGEIRMQ
-328 PHSTNNSG
+328 PHSANHSR
-336 ADSELSDELNQSIGE
+336 ADNELSDEFNQPIGE
-351 TVVTGWEA
+351 AVITGWEV

-364 FEAEKLRRM
+364 LQAERIRRTQY
-373 ETQNAIENAQSDCD
+373 ETQSQADWNSYSDT
-387 FAIGTADIVDSIAG
+387 IGTADIVDSVASVT
-401 IASII
+401 SII

-418 YIEVHRAAQN
+418 YIEAQRAAQN

-437 AAIEILS
+437 AAIELLS
-444 ERLEEIKADTEEFD
+444 EKLEEMKADAEDID

>member
-20 EYICCDDK
+20 EYICREDK
-28 TDSKKHVTTLNCSL
+28 TDNKKYVTALNCSL

-53 EMYGKTGGIKYYHF
+53 EIYGKTGGIKYYHF
-67 VQSHPSGYAIESTL
+67 VQSHPSGYVIEPAL
-81 AHRIAVEF
+81 AHKIAVEF
-89 AEKAFKGHECVVAT
+89 AEKAFNGHECVVAT

-117 SVNADTGKKYH
+117 AVNADSGRKYH

-136 IRNISDEI
+136 IRKLSDEI
-144 CKKYGVQTLEKPVVN
+144 CQKYGVQTLEKPVVN

-191 KQAKTQKQFCF
+191 KQVKTQKQFCF

-236 EPRYSKEMMCNEFK
+236 EPRYSKEMMINEFK

-255 IGFEIKS
+255 IGFEIQS
-262 GRSDEHT
+262 GRCDEHT
-269 TGDLCSRQQLESSDS
+269 AGDLRSRQQLESSDS
-284 SAYVTHPSS
+284 SAYVTHPSG
-293 RTGKQRSHSDYDC
+293 RTGQRESKSDYDS

-317 GDIRQGEIRMQ
+317 SNIRQREIGMQ
-328 PHSTNNSG
+328 THSANHSRADNKLPDEPH
-336 ADSELSDELNQSIGE
+336 QPIGE
-351 TVVTGWEA
+351 TVITGWET

-364 FEAEKLRRM
+364 LEAERVRR
-373 ETQNAIENAQSDCD
+373 TQYKTQSQADWNSYSD
-387 FAIGTADIVDSIAG
+387 TISTVDIVDSVAS

-406 DNAPTDP
+406 NNAPTDP

-418 YIEVHRAAQN
+418 YIEAQRAAQN
-428 AGLLIGAAV
+428 AGILIGAAI
-437 AAIEILS
+437 AAIELLS
-444 ERLEEIKADTEEFD
+444 ERLEEMKADAEEID

>member
-20 EYICCDDK
+20 EYICRDDK
-28 TDSKKHVTTLNCSL
+28 TDNKKYVTALNCSL

-67 VQSHPSGYAIESTL
+67 VQSHPSGYEIQPEL

-89 AEKAFKGHECVVAT
+89 AEKSFKGYECVVAT

-136 IRNISDEI
+136 LRILSDEI
-144 CKKYGVQTLEKPVVN
+144 CQKYGVQTLEKPVVN

-202 LMRQRGYGVRWED
+202 LMRQRGYCVRWED

-284 SAYVTHPSS
+284 SAYVTHPSD
-293 RTGKQRSHSDYDC
+293 RTGQRESKSDYDR
-306 GADELSLGKSA
+306 GRNDNLSGKSA
-317 GDIRQGEIRMQ
+317 GDIQSGESGMQ
-328 PHSTNNSG
+328 THSANHSR
-336 ADSELSDELNQSIGE
+336 ADNELFDELNQPIRE
-351 TVVTGWEA
+351 AVVTGWET
-359 ERGIL
+359 ERGIF
-364 FEAEKLRRM
+364 FEAERIRRTQY
-373 ETQNAIENAQSDCD
+373 ETQSQADWNSYSNTIS
-387 FAIGTADIVDSIAG
+387 TADIVDSVAG

-418 YIEVHRAAQN
+418 YIEAQRAAQN

-437 AAIEILS
+437 AVIELLS
-444 ERLEEIKADTEEFD
+444 EKLEEMKADAEEID

>member
-10 KGGGGGKATL
+10 KGAGGGKATL
-20 EYICCDDK
+20 EYICREDK
-28 TDSKKHVTTLNCSL
+28 TESGKYITTLNCSL

-67 VQSHPSGYAIESTL
+67 VQSHPSGYGIQPEL

-89 AEKAFKGHECVVAT
+89 AEKAFKGYECVVAT

-136 IRNISDEI
+136 IRTLSDEI
-144 CKKYGVQTLEKPVVN
+144 CQKYGVQTLEKPVVN
-159 QRTDGITTGEYR
+159 QRANGITTGEYR

-236 EPRYSKEMMCNEFK
+236 EPRYSKEMMINEFK

-255 IGFEIKS
+255 ISFEIKS

-269 TGDLCSRQQLESSDS
+269 AGDICSRQQLESGDC
-284 SAYVTHPSS
+284 SAYVTHPSG
-293 RTGKQRSHSDYDC
+293 RTGQRESKSDYDS

-317 GDIRQGEIRMQ
+317 SNIRPSEIGVQ
-328 PHSTNNSG
+328 THSANNSG
-336 ADSELSDELNQSIGE
+336 ADNELSDELNQSIGE
-351 TVVTGWEA
+351 TVVTGWET
-359 ERGIL
+359 ERRIL

-387 FAIGTADIVDSIAG
+387 FAVGAVDIVDGVANV
-401 IASII
+401 ASII

-413 EELER
+413 EELEG
-418 YIEVHRAAQN
+418 YIEAQRAAQN
-428 AGLLIGAAV
+428 TGLLIGAAV
-437 AAIEILS
+437 AAIELLS
-444 ERLEEIKADTEEFD
+444 EKLEEMKADAEDID